1 MTIYQSTAY
10 RVRQLFS
17 TLAAVTASNPVLLE
31 GERWHEKSTTGR
43 FTGRTKTGDGVVTGG
58 GTTITGTAFNDLP
71 FDPSGGASLSDAIPQ
86 TLGTAAAGTGT
97 EASRNDH
104 RHAMPTAA
112 QVGAD
117 ATGTAAAAVAA
128 HVAAA
133 DPHPV
138 YTTTAEAAAVAPVQ
152 SVAGRT
158 GAVALA
164 AADVS
169 GAVSSSD
176 TRLSD
181 SREWSAATATQA
193 EAEAGTSATRLAFTP
208 LRVFQAVAAWW
219 VASAAKTKVDGIAT
233 GATANQ
239 TDAYLLSRANH
250 TGTQAAA
257 TITGL
262 GSLATQSGT
271 FSGASS
277 GTNTGDQTI
286 TLTGEVTGSGT
297 GSFAATVDNAAVIG
311 KVLSGYTSGAGTVAA
326 TDSIL
331 QAIQK
336 LNGNDAA
343 FLTSATAAT
352 TYQPLKAN
360 LTALGN
366 NNPAYYLA
374 RANHT
379 GTQAAATITGLGS
392 LATQSGTFSGA
403 SSGTNTGDQTIT
415 LTGEVTGSG
424 TGSFAATVDNAAV
437 IGKVLSGYTSGA
449 GTVAATDSIL
459 QAIQKLNGNDAAF
472 LTSATAATTY
482 QPLKANLT
490 ALGNNNPAY
499 YLARANHT
507 GTQAGSTVTGAL
519 TASGMTMATARI
531 LGRSTASTGA
541 VEEFAL
547 LGLAFNGANL
557 ATLADLVIP
566 LSDETTALTA
576 SSSVAKV
583 TIPYWPRAT
592 VLTDLPIWAVATAPT
607 GAALQFDIK
616 IGGTS
621 IYTTLPTIAVSS
633 TNSTASAGTFSTA
646 FISGGQSIAAGASV
660 AFFVTQIGSTVAGAG
675 LKLALLTRRA
685 G

>member
-31 GERWHEKSTTGR
+31 GERWHEKSATTGR
-43 FTGRTKTGDGVVTGG
+43 FTGRTKTGDGAVSADK
-58 GTTITGTAFNDLP
+58 TTITGTAFSDLP
-71 FDPSGGASLSDAIPQ
+71 FDPSTGGGASLSDATPQ
-86 TLGTAAAGTGT
+86 ALGAAAAGTGT

-117 ATGTAAAAVAA
+117 ATGTAVTAVAA
-128 HVAAA
+128 HVAAV

-138 YTTTAEAAAVAPVQ
+138 YTTTAEAAAAAPVQ

-164 AADVS
+164 VADV
-169 GAVSSSD
+169 A
-176 TRLSD
+176 
-181 SREWSAATATQA
+181 
-193 EAEAGTSATRLAFTP
+193 
-208 LRVFQAVAAWW
+208 
-219 VASAAKTKVDGIAT
+219 
-233 GATANQ
+233 
-239 TDAYLLSRANH
+239 
-250 TGTQAAA
+250 
-257 TITGL
+257 GL

-297 GSFAATVDNAAVIG
+297 GSFAATVANAAVIG
-311 KVLSGYTSGAGTVAA
+311 KVLTGYTSGAGTVAA
-326 TDSIL
+326 TDTIL

-336 LNGNDAA
+336 LNGNDSA

-352 TYQPLKAN
+352 TYQPLTAN
-360 LTALGN
+360 LTALG
-366 NNPAYYLA
+366 A
-374 RANHT
+374 
-379 GTQAAATITGLGS
+379 
-392 LATQSGTFSGA
+392 
-403 SSGTNTGDQTIT
+403 
-415 LTGEVTGSG
+415 
-424 TGSFAATVDNAAV
+424 
-437 IGKVLSGYTSGA
+437 
-449 GTVAATDSIL
+449 
-459 QAIQKLNGNDAAF
+459 
-472 LTSATAATTY
+472 
-482 QPLKANLT
+482 
-490 ALGNNNPAY
+490 NNPAY

-507 GTQAGSTVTGAL
+507 GTQAGSTVTGAYTAAGL
-519 TASGMTMATARI
+519 TMNTARI
-531 LGRSTASTGA
+531 LGRSTASAGA

-547 LGLAFNGANL
+547 LGLTFNSTNL

-566 LSDETTALTA
+566 LSDETSALIA
-576 SSSVAKV
+576 SATVPKL

-621 IYTTLPTIAVSS
+621 IYTTLPTIAVSA
-633 TNSTASAGTFSTA
+633 TNSAASAGTFSTA

-675 LKLALLTRRA
+675 LKLALFTRRA

>member
-1 MTIYQSTAY
+1 VTIYQSTAY

-379 GTQAAATITGLGS
+379 GTQA
-392 LATQSGTFSGA
+392 
-403 SSGTNTGDQTIT
+403 
-415 LTGEVTGSG
+415 
-424 TGSFAATVDNAAV
+424 
-437 IGKVLSGYTSGA
+437 
-449 GTVAATDSIL
+449 
-459 QAIQKLNGNDAAF
+459 
-472 LTSATAATTY
+472 
-482 QPLKANLT
+482 
-490 ALGNNNPAY
+490 
-499 YLARANHT
+499 
-507 GTQAGSTVTGAL
+507 GSTVTGAL

>member
-31 GERWHEKSTTGR
+31 GERWHEKSATTGR

-71 FDPSGGASLSDAIPQ
+71 FDPSADDGASLSDAIPQ
-86 TLGTAAAGTGT
+86 ALGTAAAGIGT

-117 ATGTAAAAVAA
+117 ATGTAGAAVAA

-138 YTTTAEAAAVAPVQ
+138 YTTTAEAAAAAPVQ

-158 GAVALA
+158 GAVVLA
-164 AADVS
+164 VADVS
-169 GAVSSSD
+169 GAVSSGD

-219 VASAAKTKVDGIAT
+219 AASSAKTKLDGIAA
-233 GATANQ
+233 GATANA
-239 TDAYLLSRANH
+239 TDAQLRDRA
-250 TGTQAAA
+250 T
-257 TITGL
+257 
-262 GSLATQSGT
+262 
-271 FSGASS
+271 
-277 GTNTGDQTI
+277 
-286 TLTGEVTGSGT
+286 
-297 GSFAATVDNAAVIG
+297 
-311 KVLSGYTSGAGTVAA
+311 
-326 TDSIL
+326 
-331 QAIQK
+331 
-336 LNGNDAA
+336 
-343 FLTSATAAT
+343 
-352 TYQPLKAN
+352 
-360 LTALGN
+360 
-366 NNPAYYLA
+366 
-374 RANHT
+374 
-379 GTQAAATITGLGS
+379 
-392 LATQSGTFSGA
+392 
-403 SSGTNTGDQTIT
+403 
-415 LTGEVTGSG
+415 
-424 TGSFAATVDNAAV
+424 
-437 IGKVLSGYTSGA
+437 
-449 GTVAATDSIL
+449 
-459 QAIQKLNGNDAAF
+459 
-472 LTSATAATTY
+472 
-482 QPLKANLT
+482 
-490 ALGNNNPAY
+490 
-499 YLARANHT
+499 HT
-507 GTQAGSTVTGAL
+507 GTQAGSTVTGAYTAAGL
-519 TASGMTMATARI
+519 TMNTARI

-541 VEEFAL
+541 AEEFAL
-547 LGLAFNGANL
+547 LGLAFNSSNL

-576 SSSVAKV
+576 SSSVAKL
-583 TIPYWPRAT
+583 TIPYWPRTT
-592 VLTDLPIWAVATAPT
+592 VLIDLPIWAVATAPT

-621 IYTTLPTIAVSS
+621 IYTTLPTIAVSAA
-633 TNSTASAGTFSTA
+633 NSTASAGTFSTA

-660 AFFVTQIGSTVAGAG
+660 AFHVTQIGSTVAGAG